1 MLRVAREARMVR
13 IGDSRKILSPAASFS
28 AADSKFDL
36 FLIFSPTCKKSLSRR
51 FCPSYFP
58 ILTLHSCISA
68 MLKWSAYFYWLAMS
82 SVNACIFLYIQICFS
97 VIWHTIR
104 NSVNKHVITTAN
116 SLLFSRNT
124 YQTKGTKISS
134 WKGFHLL
141 FALKSSFPFV
151 ESERSGHVEE
161 SECESE
167 KFILFCW
174 VWMQQPCWEI
184 FAFVADLLSIPPRSD
199 HWKRMILMKD
209 RPLEKWWKWQT
220 EKW

>member
-36 FLIFSPTCKKSLSRR
+36 YHIFSPTCKKSLSRR

-58 ILTLHSCISA
+58 ILTLHSCISV

-97 VIWHTIR
+97 VIWLTR
-104 NSVNKHVITTAN
+104 RRSVNKYFHILWHLN
-116 SLLFSRNT
+116 LFCAQFCTMIVLYLWILIAAVNFRLRV
-124 YQTKGTKISS
+124 KRF
-134 WKGFHLL
+134 WKEKVSI
-141 FALKSSFPFV
+141 LKSSFSFV
-151 ESERSGHVEE
+151 ESECSSHVEK
-161 SECESE
+161 S
-167 KFILFCW
+167 LH
-174 VWMQQPCWEI
+174 
-184 FAFVADLLSIPPRSD
+184 LSRTCSPFPLAQTTE
-199 HWKRMILMKD
+199 WKRMILMKD